1 MKTRLEEVKE
11 LVAQARDKMDT
22 ILIKRWYAVTCE
34 EKAHSELLYQE
45 ALEEYVKWRL
55 ELAKLENA

>member
-11 LVAQARDKMDT
+11 LTAQARDKMDT
-22 ILIKRWYAVTCE
+22 ILAKRQYAMTHE
-34 EKAHSELLYQE
+34 EKAHSKLLYQE

>member
-11 LVAQARDKMDT
+11 LTAQARDKMDT
-22 ILIKRWYAVTCE
+22 ILAKRWYAMTCE
-34 EKAHSELLYQE
+34 EKAHSIALYQE
-45 ALEEYVKWRL
+45 ALEEYVQCRL

>member
-22 ILIKRWYAVTCE
+22 ILAKRSHAVTYE
-34 EKAHSELLYQE
+34 EKAHSEALYQE